1 MKKLHPELKRLE
13 AEVSSIADFSGMPKA
28 KIGEKA
34 ISSVIDAECGSKNA
48 NKKVVDALKN
58 IGEAVKS
65 TDLSKEE
72 PAKVE
77 TPKTP
82 GDAIKKM
89 GETAVKNMEKLK
101 EVVSPTKKPAEPA
114 EPKPAAPEPSKEDT
128 SEISQLMWYLS
139 F

>member
-1 MKKLHPELKRLE
+1 MKKLHPELNRLE
-13 AEVSSIADFSGMPKA
+13 AEITSIADFSGMPKA

-34 ISSVIDAECGSKNA
+34 IKSVIDAECGSKNA
-48 NKKVVDALKN
+48 NKKVVEALKN
-58 IGEAVKS
+58 IGDAVK
-65 TDLSKEE
+65 TADLTNEE

-101 EVVSPTKKPAEPA
+101 EVVSPTKKPV
-114 EPKPAAPEPSKEDT
+114 EPKPATPEPSKEDT
-128 SEISQLMWYLS
+128 SEISQLM
-139 F
+139 

>member
-34 ISSVIDAECGSKNA
+34 ISSVLDAECGSKNA

-58 IGEAVKS
+58 IGDAAK
-65 TDLSKEE
+65 TADLIKEE
-72 PAKVE
+72 PAKFE

-82 GDAIKKM
+82 GDAIKNM
-89 GETAVKNMEKLK
+89 GAKAVKNMEKLK
-101 EVVSPTKKPAEPA
+101 KVVSPTKKQAAVPEPA
-114 EPKPAAPEPSKEDT
+114 TPEP
-128 SEISQLMWYLS
+128 
-139 F
+139 